1 MSDDLDI
8 ELRGLRDELREDI
21 PLPDLT
27 RIAGR
32 ARQRRTVRRTQI
44 GAIAAVVLVSVAVPV
59 LRAMP
64 TDVQPAA
71 RPPAGRSLP
80 YTVDFADAK
89 HGYALKKEC
98 TPGTDQLTTRCSFAL
113 LATDDGGRSW
123 QPRKLPAGTGQFSEG
138 WLEVYGPDQLL
149 FGRGVMDGLERAV
162 SNDGGRTW
170 QSAAPD
176 MATVVESPGAIRPGS
191 TLVSMC
197 IGPAAENGCEL
208 GLGSPT
214 LDAKQVV
221 PVLTQPPLVRPRP
234 GTEAT
239 AGGRFWA
246 VGQDPA
252 TGRWAI
258 SVTSDAGATWATT
271 PFDLPGDPGFDSAWT
286 VVEHGGVM
294 YMTVEGTLPAGGTG
308 LLAVFRSTDDGVS
321 WTRTW
326 HAERIDQLWAIQGST
341 IATADGRL
349 VLNSMTE
356 GTFQST
362 DGGQTFTVA
371 KQQLPP
377 WRIQWTRG
385 GYLAIGPNNQFEISR
400 DGLDWLAFRLP

>member
-1 MSDDLDI
+1 MSDELDT
-8 ELRGLRDELREDI
+8 ELRGLRDELHADI

-44 GAIAAVVLVSVAVPV
+44 GAIAAVVMVSIAVPV

-71 RPPAGRSLP
+71 RPPASRSLP

-98 TPGTDQLTTRCSFAL
+98 TTGKDQFATRCSFAL

-123 QPRKLPAGTGQFSEG
+123 QPRELPAGTGPFFDG
-138 WLEVYGPDQLL
+138 GLKVHGPDQLL
-149 FGRGVMDGLERAV
+149 FYRSHTHELERAV
-162 SNDGGRTW
+162 SDDAGRTW
-170 QSAAPD
+170 QSAAP
-176 MATVVESPGAIRPGS
+176 ARAVSSPRAIRPGS
-191 TLVSMC
+191 TLVSTC
-197 IGPAAENGCEL
+197 LGPANENGCEL
-208 GLGSPT
+208 GLGSPAP
-214 LDAKQVV
+214 DAKQAA

-234 GTEAT
+234 GGAAT

-252 TGRWAI
+252 TRKWAV

-271 PFDLPGDPGFDSAWT
+271 PFDLPGEPAFDGGWAM
-286 VVEHGGVM
+286 VEHGGVL

-326 HAERIDQLWAIQGST
+326 HAERIDELWAIQGST

-356 GTFQST
+356 GTFEST

-371 KQQLPP
+371 KRQLPP
-377 WRIQWTRG
+377 WRVQWTRG
-385 GYLAIGPNNQFEISR
+385 GYLATGPGNRFEISR
-400 DGLDWLAFRLP
+400 DGLDWRTFRLP